1 MRTKKVVGDAQ
12 VKLGKSLVNQM
23 AILFKTSQIHDPTNV
38 AMIQPTERL
47 IQTIKELMS
56 ADGESVTGEGELT
69 LELKG
74 DYLFL
79 NSMKLKMDIEGFVS
93 FMFIIDEFKK
103 RGIGSLA
110 FGQDIGPEEIKR
122 FCGFFAT
129 VDLKQSNPFQAL
141 EQLLQRAQMVNV
153 VIGPIEETFE
163 REGSDD
169 PFQDSKELAK
179 NTYFKTITAVSEV
192 MQSVKLKQAASFK
205 KAKRIVQS
213 MVDLILQEDST
224 LLGLTN
230 LRCHDEYT
238 YNHSVNVCILALA
251 MGQRLGY
258 NRKRLS
264 ELGMAALFHDLGKSE
279 IPLEV
284 LNKPSEFT
292 EDEWSIMRRH
302 PIFSVKGVVRLKGV
316 NDLSISVTIVA
327 CEHHLNYDLSGYPR
341 LASKRPVSLLGRII
355 SIVDCYDALTSSRVY
370 NRVPFPPDR
379 ALRFMLNKAGTAFDP
394 ILIKIFVNA
403 IGVYPIGTMVFLNTK
418 EIGVVFATPPSIAN
432 GDRPKVK
439 LVVDAGGHEID
450 GEVVDLGKLDPKTQ
464 APLRTIV
471 KTIDASKYK
480 IDVSKYFL

>member
-1 MRTKKVVGDAQ
+1 MESKKVGDAE
-12 VKLGKSLVNQM
+12 VRLGKALVNQM
-23 AILFKTSQIHDPTNV
+23 AILLKTSQIHDPTNV
-38 AMIQPTERL
+38 AMIQPTERV
-47 IQTIKELMS
+47 IQTAKELMS
-56 ADGESVTGEGELT
+56 IEGELT
-69 LELKG
+69 IELRG
-74 DYLFL
+74 DFLFL
-79 NSMKLKMDIEGFVS
+79 NEMKLKVDIEGFVS
-93 FMFIIDEFKK
+93 FMYIIDEFKK
-103 RGIGSLA
+103 RGIGSVT
-110 FGQDIGPEEIKR
+110 FGPGVNSEEVKR
-122 FCGFFAT
+122 FSGFFASI
-129 VDLKQSNPFQAL
+129 DLKNANPFEAL
-141 EQLLQRAQMVNV
+141 EQLLKRSQVANIA
-153 VIGPIEETFE
+153 IGPFEESVENDGTE
-163 REGSDD
+163 D

-179 NTYFKTITAVSEV
+179 NTYFKTITAVTEV
-192 MQSVKLKQAASFK
+192 MQSIKLKQAASLK
-205 KAKRIVQS
+205 KAKRVVQS

-292 EDEWSIMRRH
+292 EEEWGIMRRH
-302 PIFSVKGVVRLKGV
+302 PIFSVKGLVRLKGI
-316 NDLSISVTIVA
+316 NDLAIKVA
-327 CEHHLNYDLSGYPR
+327 IGAFEHHLNYDLSGYPR

-403 IGVYPIGTMVFLNTK
+403 IGVYPIGTMVLLSTK
-418 EIGVVFATPPSIAN
+418 EIGVVYATSPNVINS
-432 GDRPKVK
+432 DRPKVK
-439 LVVDAGGHEID
+439 LVVDPLGHEVD
-450 GEVVDLGKLDPKTQ
+450 GEVVDLAKADPKGSV
-464 APLRTIV
+464 PPRTIV
-471 KTIDASKYK
+471 KTIDAGKYK